1 MDRQRNGLGLALLL
15 LREKKGLRRGTLA
28 REIGSKES
36 LIREYERGQTV
47 PRPET
52 LERLAE
58 ALESTVPEI
67 YAFADLLGPTVALQE
82 AAMAARLTRHTLE
95 TETLFRPSGP
105 KPLVQELR
113 VPPSAADRRAAPG
126 LWRRLQPYSALDQR
140 AIVLEQEEFH
150 RWALSELVSH
160 ESLDAAVENADQAI
174 ELAELACVIASL
186 VPGGETWRSRIKGY
200 AGFHLGNAIR
210 VKGNLPSAKDAFQ
223 HAQAFWAA
231 GSAGDPSGL
240 LNEVRVLGIEASML
254 RAERHLTEAL
264 NLLDKA
270 IQLEGI
276 GPQIGRFLVMRAKAL
291 EEMDRFEEAIATLH
305 QALPRIDPEREPRL
319 LWNYHFNLLVNLTNL
334 GRFAEAEPLLKLVL
348 EQASRFAKGLNRT
361 RLVWLQG
368 RIAAGLGSV
377 REAEAALKH
386 AKAELEK
393 QEIAFD
399 EALVSLELAVLYLQQ
414 GRTGEVKAL
423 ARQMAATFQQQGVE
437 RETLAAVLLFRDAAD
452 RERATAELARRVAD
466 FLRKVQR
473 EPGTRFE
480 G

>member
-1 MDRQRNGLGLALLL
+1 MDQQLSGLGMALLL
-15 LREKKGLRRGTLA
+15 LREQQRLRRSALA
-28 REIGSKES
+28 RAIGSKER
-36 LIREYERGQTV
+36 LIREYEKGQTV

-58 ALESTVPEI
+58 ALGTSVQNI
-67 YAFADLLGPTVALQE
+67 YALADLLVPAPAFPE
-82 AAMAARLTRHTLE
+82 AAMAMRLTRYTKE
-95 TETLFRPSGP
+95 MEALFRPREP
-105 KPLVQELR
+105 KLPPEPLR
-113 VPPSAADRRAAPG
+113 MPPSETDRRIAPG
-126 LWRRLQPYSALDQR
+126 LWRRLQPYSAACRR
-140 AIVLEQEEFH
+140 AIVLEHEEFH

-160 ESLDAAVENADQAI
+160 ESLDAASEDADEAI
-174 ELAELACVIASL
+174 ELALLACTIATL
-186 VPGGETWRSRIKGY
+186 VPGEEALRSRIRGY
-200 AGFHLGNAIR
+200 AGFHLVNAFR
-210 VKGNLPSAKDAFQ
+210 VKGSLPAAREALQ
-223 HAQAFWAA
+223 HAQVPW
-231 GSAGDPSGL
+231 SAGMDGDPHGL
-240 LNEVRVLGIEASML
+240 LSEARVLGLQASL
-254 RAERHLTEAL
+254 FRAER
-264 NLLDKA
+264 LL
-270 IQLEGI
+270 
-276 GPQIGRFLVMRAKAL
+276 PKAL
-291 EEMDRFEEAIATLH
+291 EVLNKAIELEGTGPQAGRILVKRAKTLEEMNRFEEAIATLH

-319 LWNYHFNLLVNLTNL
+319 LWNYHFNLLVNLTSL

-348 EQASRFAKGLNRT
+348 EQAPRFAKGLNLT

-368 RIAAGLGSV
+368 RIAAGLGRV

-452 RERATAELARRVAD
+452 RERATAELAQRVAD